1 MMNTVELLAAKNPDL
16 TLFDVFDERF
26 SRYGRVLELG
36 GTSALHQA
44 MLKISIPESGNCYVA
59 DDMSLKALDIVS
71 KIKLSVYG
79 DVPIEAGYC
88 NGHSFAL
95 NAEEYHRCSEVN
107 FTTTGL
113 VLLLALPEDIKG
125 GKLDSKRVVGVY
137 LPPDVPVEIYP
148 RVLHF
153 APCRLSDDGFN
164 CLVILTDG
172 TNTALDSVDSSLPGE
187 DGMLWM
193 RNKWLLCH
201 PDSPQA
207 VKGAYVGITGK
218 NIELNI

>member
-1 MMNTVELLAAKNPDL
+1 MNNIELLAAKNPDL

-26 SRYGRVLELG
+26 SRYGRMLELG
-36 GTSALHQA
+36 NMSALHQA
-44 MLKISIPESGNCYVA
+44 MLKIAIPENGNCYVA
-59 DDMSLKALDIVS
+59 DDTSLKVLDIVN

-113 VLLLALPEDIKG
+113 VLLLALPEDIKD
-125 GKLDSKRVVGVY
+125 GKLDSKSVVGVY

-153 APCRLSDDGFN
+153 APCRLSDAGFN

-172 TNTALDSVDSSLPGE
+172 TNTALESVDSSLPGE

-193 RNKWLLCH
+193 RNKWLICH

-207 VKGAYVGITGK
+207 AKGAYIGITGK
-218 NIELNI
+218 NITLKI

>member
-26 SRYGRVLELG
+26 SRYGRALELG
-36 GTSALHQA
+36 DTSALHQA

-79 DVPIEAGYC
+79 DVPIEVGYC

-113 VLLLALPEDIKG
+113 VLLLALPEDIKD

-153 APCRLSDDGFN
+153 APCRLSDTGFN

-193 RNKWLLCH
+193 RNKWLVCH

-207 VKGAYVGITGK
+207 AKGAYIGITGK
-218 NIELNI
+218 NITLKI

>member
-1 MMNTVELLAAKNPDL
+1 MMNTVELLTEKNPDL
-16 TLFDVFDERF
+16 MLFDVFDERF
-26 SRYGRVLELG
+26 SRYGRVLKLG
-36 GTSALHQA
+36 DTSALRRA
-44 MLKISIPESGNCYVA
+44 MLKIAIPEIGNCYVA
-59 DDMSLKALDIVS
+59 DDTSLKALDIVS

-113 VLLLALPEDIKG
+113 VLLLALPEDIMA
-125 GKLDSKRVVGVY
+125 GKLDSKRIVGVY
-137 LPPDVPVEIYP
+137 LPPDVAVEIYP

-172 TNTALDSVDSSLPGE
+172 TNTALDSVNSSLPGE

-193 RNKWLLCH
+193 RNKWLICH

-207 VKGAYVGITGK
+207 AKGAYIGITGE
-218 NIELNI
+218 NITLKI